1 MNTIKIVASITV
13 DPDNGSG
20 SNVYGSAF
28 FAFLSPIR
36 FLGSVTRKMFT
47 ISSSGGSS
55 TLSARPD
62 WLSATVYESTDGSYD
77 ADGGRRIT
85 VTHEAGPLFFTS
97 SMEIDIPT
105 TVPFNIADFDHIT
118 FPEQY
123 AGNYLYGPAVK
134 GYFVGQTVQIYHN
147 GSLLGDVK
155 AETLDSTS
163 SSYKTKRQ
171 DITYPSQAPEDIT
184 GVWEL
189 IGPLPELSGNGTVSE
204 PTGGGGTGGGGTGG
218 GGAGGGGTG
227 GDVWQIRRA
236 VLRRTSHVELKLGT
250 PAIPATPGYWKDVP
264 DPPLPPA
271 QQKFF
276 SLGGTGGL
284 PAGYRIETI
293 QGVSGLP
300 SDAGSL
306 SGGGSLIA
314 IRLPDGSTQVIRV

>member
-20 SNVYGSAF
+20 SNVYDSTF
-28 FAFLSPIR
+28 FGFLSPIWFR
-36 FLGSVTRKMFT
+36 GSVTSKVFR
-47 ISSSGGSS
+47 IGSSGSSS
-55 TLSARPD
+55 TLSASPD
-62 WLSATVYESTDGSYD
+62 GLSAPVYESTDGSYD
-77 ADGGRRIT
+77 GDGGRQIT

-118 FPEQY
+118 FTEQH
-123 AGNYLYGPAVK
+123 AGNHLYGPAVE
-134 GYFVGQTVQIYHN
+134 GYFVKQTVQIYHN

-171 DITYPSQAPEDIT
+171 NITYPSQAPEDIT

-204 PTGGGGTGGGGTGG
+204 PTGGGGTGGGGT
-218 GGAGGGGTG
+218 GGGGTG

-271 QQKFF
+271 QLKFF

>member
-1 MNTIKIVASITV
+1 MNTIKIVASIIV
-13 DPDNGSG
+13 NPDNVSEG
-20 SNVYGSAF
+20 NVYGSNF

-36 FLGSVTRKMFT
+36 FVGSVTSKELW
-47 ISSSGGSS
+47 IGPGGDSSH
-55 TLSARPD
+55 LLALPE

-77 ADGGRRIT
+77 ADGGRQVT
-85 VTHEAGPLFFTS
+85 VTNEAGPLLFTR
-97 SMEIDIPT
+97 SMEIGIPT

-123 AGNYLYGPAVK
+123 AGNYLYGPAVN
-134 GYFVGQTVQIYHN
+134 GYFVKQTVQIYHN
-147 GSLLGDVK
+147 GSLLGDVR
-155 AETLDSTS
+155 AETLDSTNQ
-163 SSYKTKRQ
+163 SYRTKRQ

-184 GVWEL
+184 GVWGL
-189 IGPLPELSGNGTVSE
+189 IGPLPKLSGNGTVSE
-204 PTGGGGTGGGGTGG
+204 PTGGGGTSGGGTS
-218 GGAGGGGTG
+218 GGGTG

-271 QQKFF
+271 QLKFF

-300 SDAGSL
+300 SDGGSL
-306 SGGGSLIA
+306 SDDGSLIA
-314 IRLPDGSTQVIRV
+314 VRLPDGSTQVIRV

>member
-20 SNVYGSAF
+20 SEVYGSSF

-36 FLGSVTRKMFT
+36 FLGSVTSKMFT
-47 ISSSGGSS
+47 ISSSGSSS

-62 WLSATVYESTDGSYD
+62 WLSAPVYESTDGGYD
-77 ADGGRRIT
+77 TDGGRQIT

-118 FPEQY
+118 FPEQH
-123 AGNYLYGPAVK
+123 AGNYLYGPAVE

-147 GSLLGDVK
+147 GSLLGDCA

-171 DITYPSQAPEDIT
+171 NITYPSQAPEDIT

-204 PTGGGGTGGGGTGG
+204 PTGGGGTGGGGT
-218 GGAGGGGTG
+218 GGGGTG

-271 QQKFF
+271 QLKFF

>member
-20 SNVYGSAF
+20 SNVYGSIF

-36 FLGSVTRKMFT
+36 FRGSVTSKVFT

-55 TLSARPD
+55 TLSACPD
-62 WLSATVYESTDGSYD
+62 GLSATVYELTDGSYD
-77 ADGGRRIT
+77 ADGGRRVT
-85 VTHEAGPLFFTS
+85 VTHEAGPLLFTS

-118 FPEQY
+118 FPEQH
-123 AGNYLYGPAVK
+123 AGNYLYGPAVE

-147 GSLLGDVK
+147 GSLLGDVA
-155 AETLDSTS
+155 AETLYSTS

-171 DITYPSQAPEDIT
+171 NITYPSQAPEDIM

-189 IGPLPELSGNGTVSE
+189 IGPIPELSGNGTVSE

-218 GGAGGGGTG
+218 GGTG

-236 VLRRTSHVELKLGT
+236 VLRRASHVEVKPGT

-264 DPPLPPA
+264 DPPPPQA

>member
-20 SNVYGSAF
+20 SNVYDSSF
-28 FAFLSPIR
+28 FGFLSPIR
-36 FLGSVTRKMFT
+36 FQGSVTSKVFR

-55 TLSARPD
+55 TLSASPD
-62 WLSATVYESTDGSYD
+62 GLSASVYESVDGSYD
-77 ADGGRRIT
+77 ADGGRRVT
-85 VTHEAGPLFFTS
+85 VTNEAGPLIFTR

-123 AGNYLYGPAVK
+123 AGNYLYGPAVE
-134 GYFVGQTVQIYHN
+134 GYFVKQTVQIYHN
-147 GSLLGDVK
+147 GSLLGDVR
-155 AETLDSTS
+155 AETLYATY
-163 SSYKTKRQ
+163 SSYRSKRQ

-218 GGAGGGGTG
+218 GGTG

-271 QQKFF
+271 QLKFF

>member
-20 SNVYGSAF
+20 SNVYGSSF

-36 FLGSVTRKMFT
+36 FGWSGTSKVFSITSSRGST
-47 ISSSGGSS
+47 
-55 TLSARPD
+55 TLSARPE

-77 ADGGRRIT
+77 ADGGRQVT
-85 VTHEAGPLFFTS
+85 VTNEAGPLFFTS

-123 AGNYLYGPAVK
+123 AGNYLYGPAVE
-134 GYFVGQTVQIYHN
+134 GYFVKQTVQIYHN
-147 GSLLGDVK
+147 GSLLGDVR

-163 SSYKTKRQ
+163 SSYRTKRQ

-189 IGPLPELSGNGTVSE
+189 IGPLPELSGNCTVSE
-204 PTGGGGTGGGGTGG
+204 PT
-218 GGAGGGGTG
+218 GGGGTG

-271 QQKFF
+271 QLKFF

-314 IRLPDGSTQVIRV
+314 IRLPDGATQVIRV